1 MPHSD
6 LPAEIQQE
14 HALHPGRF
22 LGPLLAQYG
31 APPLFLR
38 DSIASLLGLSE
49 LSLHDVFWAGGQLAA
64 LHPALTGAL
73 FVALNRKRRTP
84 PAFLRKSLWDRPLY
98 LLARR
103 NGSHVLASCTLQ
115 DHLIVVHSHAANF
128 VRPELLQNHDDAEV
142 VGQIVGVLRTLL
154 PPT

>member
-1 MPHSD
+1 MPQAD
-6 LPAEIQQE
+6 LLAEIQQK
-14 HALHPGRF
+14 HAARSPGF

-31 APPLFLR
+31 TPPFFLR

-49 LSLHDVFWAGGQLAA
+49 FSLHDVFWVGGQRAA

-73 FVALNRKRRTP
+73 FVVVNRKRRTP
-84 PAFLRKSLWDRPLY
+84 PAFLRKSLWDRSLY

-115 DHLIVVHSHAANF
+115 DQLIVVHPHAGNF
-128 VRPELLQNHDDAEV
+128 VRPERLRNHADAEV
-142 VGQIVGVLRTLL
+142 VGQIVGILRTLL